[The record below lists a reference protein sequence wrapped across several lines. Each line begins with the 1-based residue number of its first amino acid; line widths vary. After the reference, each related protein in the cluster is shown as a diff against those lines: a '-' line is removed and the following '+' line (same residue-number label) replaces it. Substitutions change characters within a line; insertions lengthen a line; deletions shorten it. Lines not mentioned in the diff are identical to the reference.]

1 MEKKILII
9 DDDADI
15 RFTVREICKLRKW
28 RTLEAAC
35 YEEAAP
41 LLERERPDLILMDYH
56 MPGLGGVRAIQEIRR
71 TNYSIPI
78 IVLTIEEREAIVNRF
93 FEAGADD
100 YSVKPIKA
108 LDLVAR
114 INTHLRY
121 REQLYADGSKNIT
134 PHTLRM
140 IEDCLRSFNDPV
152 DIETLG
158 ANLDIS
164 SKTLYRYLQYM
175 LRSGVVVV
183 DSSYGKVGRPK
194 TFYKLRQQ

>member
-41 LLERERPDLILMDYH
+41 LLEQERPDLILIDYH
-56 MPGLGGVRAIQEIRR
+56 MPGLDGVRAIQEIRR

-78 IVLTIEEREAIVNRF
+78 IVLTIEERETIVNR

-134 PHTLRM
+134 PRTLRM

-152 DIETLG
+152 DIETLS

-175 LRSGVVVV
+175 LRSGVVVA
-183 DSSYGKVGRPK
+183 DSSYGKVGRPR

>member
-41 LLERERPDLILMDYH
+41 LLERERPDLILVDYH
-56 MPGLGGVRAIQEIRR
+56 MPGLGGVRVIQEIRR

-175 LRSGVVVV
+175 LRSGVVVA